1 MSGTDLK
8 LDQKGPQVT
17 DEQLHSFAPHAKQ
30 NGAGDMDKATRLQI
44 ASDKIAHLA
53 DTVQALDKEL
63 NDLAVAIGDDLMG
76 RVEVAF
82 PSFPSI
88 GPDTIK
94 RLCAL
99 SRDLEPPERE

>member
-1 MSGTDLK
+1 
-8 LDQKGPQVT
+8 
-17 DEQLHSFAPHAKQ
+17 
-30 NGAGDMDKATRLQI
+30 MDKATRLQI

-53 DTVQALDKEL
+53 DTIQALDKEL

-76 RVEVAF
+76 KVEVAF
-82 PSFPSI
+82 PSSSLI

-99 SRDLEPPERE
+99 SRELEPQDY